1 MAQPLGGCGFLGD
14 QANRLG
20 VEAKEKMNRRTAT
33 PCELKRRASVP
44 IDAAT
49 PAAVKHLRQY
59 YKTRNHRS
67 SSWPPSP
74 STTQATPMLFE
85 KVAVE
90 NADQRSSSALSL
102 SRSELSNSGHSSGGY
117 INSLRTKALH
127 YLVTASP
134 TLLITQQILAF
145 CFAMNMHMPPTAP
158 HGGRR
163 GSVARWPSSD
173 LFNVVCEN
181 LRQPQC
187 GALSISRGVP
197 GGVGPGR
204 TRSAAAR
211 IQSPTR
217 ASSRCRAQHAAQDS
231 RSSKAKDW
239 HALEGERRMGQQQIV
254 LNPPVCGGQ

>member
-134 TLLITQQILAF
+134 TCVRFPLIPRCACVRHTAAPARVPESLL
-145 CFAMNMHMPPTAP
+145 AP
-158 HGGRR
+158 FLVVPVIVSHVLTNPVP
-163 GSVARWPSSD
+163 VAG
-173 LFNVVCEN
+173 F
-181 LRQPQC
+181 
-187 GALSISRGVP
+187 
-197 GGVGPGR
+197 
-204 TRSAAAR
+204 
-211 IQSPTR
+211 
-217 ASSRCRAQHAAQDS
+217 
-231 RSSKAKDW
+231 
-239 HALEGERRMGQQQIV
+239 
-254 LNPPVCGGQ
+254 